1 MAISARNQLAGT
13 VSATERGAF
22 WSARTLRTR
31 RCVRSFATKTAMP
44 YRGFLSVAAFLA
56 RYHAAKSA
64 ETIGLA

>member
-22 WSARTLRTR
+22 WSARTLRNR

-44 YRGFLSVAAFLA
+44 FRGLFPALRFWRGTMLQNLQKPLA
-56 RYHAAKSA
+56 
-64 ETIGLA
+64 